1 MPAKSRV
8 LVVED
13 DFDSY
18 QALSKILKHV
28 GYDTLSAEN
37 LSSAFGLID
46 QSPRFLVLDL
56 LLPDGSGKD
65 LLRHI
70 REHDL
75 PIKVAVIT
83 AAADKQLLADVRAL
97 KPDALFA
104 KPLDVPRLLAWLR
117 QGGTGPSDL

>member
-1 MPAKSRV
+1 
-8 LVVED
+8 VED
-13 DFDSY
+13 DLDSY
-18 QALSKILKHV
+18 HALSKILKHV

-83 AAADKQLLADVRAL
+83 AAADKLLLAEVRAL

>member
-1 MPAKSRV
+1 VPAKSRV

-13 DFDSY
+13 DLDSY
-18 QALSKILKHV
+18 HALSKILKHV
-28 GYDTLSAEN
+28 GYATLSAEN

-70 REHDL
+70 REHEL

-83 AAADKQLLADVRAL
+83 AAADKQLLAEVRAL

-104 KPLDVPRLLAWLR
+104 KPLDVPRLMAWLR